1 MDLLAFIHVA
11 DPTKVRVVERERAK
25 GEVKLMDSIV
35 GRVVSLLPVAPAHAE
50 SELEASVNKL
60 FDEGGSADQRNSATG
75 DTHRK
80 KRPAVAN
87 SSELLV
93 TSLLNVEAGVKAVV
107 TLPFVTSSVFATPER
122 EDGNLTDLITEANLH
137 TIGPAKRSVVP
148 LLVIIEAAI
157 TTAIAGIPSAPILK

>member
-1 MDLLAFIHVA
+1 VVYGYMKSVLTRKGFEIFCQKFHIPEEVHRELPSPNQTILKMPTGKIGVYTRDG
-11 DPTKVRVVERERAK
+11 PTKVRVVEGERAK

-75 DTHRK
+75 DTAAMTAERLKRHRK

-87 SSELLV
+87 SS
-93 TSLLNVEAGVKAVV
+93 G
-107 TLPFVTSSVFATPER
+107 SSHPPKKLR
-122 EDGNLTDLITEANLH
+122 GIT
-137 TIGPAKRSVVP
+137 
-148 LLVIIEAAI
+148 
-157 TTAIAGIPSAPILK
+157 